1 MSLQGIG
8 LIETYSNITNVS
20 TILTNQVDAISDATV
35 PKDILD
41 SYANYKFENQSLL
54 QVDSSA
60 NSQRLLNY
68 GGKHVVDN
76 NRNSLLLENGS
87 YALVPSNNWT
97 EYSNL
102 TISGW
107 FKTSENEITKQDLV
121 SFYQFENNFNDS
133 SGNGYTLT
141 TTTSPSFDAT
151 NRKSGDYAV
160 NFTTTA
166 QFLSNTNI
174 NLNRTFTIAF
184 WVRPTGFSATS
195 YHIISQGNS
204 ATTRQELHLVITPS
218 GTNAFIRFGFY
229 ADDLDSPNYAITT
242 INNIWTHLV
251 FVYNQENNRLK
262 QIYKDGILVA
272 SGNATGD
279 TAFAT
284 GTFRI
289 GAAVLSAWANL
300 AFQGQM
306 DDLRIYYRALSEDE
320 IKRIAFNS
328 MNNYKI
334 LELGDTFFNDTTN
347 LLAWYKFENNWNTSA
362 TSIATYNLTNDTTNP
377 VAFDVNFKVKDT
389 YSAYFNN
396 TNDFLSNTAI
406 NLNNTSYSIAF
417 WVRLTGL
424 TNNSTQMYIVTQ
436 GNTNATRNNLLIGW
450 SNNTWYFALWGDD
463 CASSTMDYTTV
474 NNTWVHLV
482 FTFDYVSGGNNV
494 FKIFMNG
501 TLIGSKNT
509 TSGTTNFA
517 TGTWRI
523 GKPASTYG
531 GFTGY
536 LDDFRIYN
544 GVISDEIGILYN
556 TQKSLYFNT
565 VYKFYNDTQ
574 NMICWYKFDQD
585 ATNMLVDTSGNNNSL
600 TNVNCTFNNIDFKTF
615 NGSIAFT
622 GSSYLQVTNDGRFN
636 PDNFTISCWCKIVQP
651 AANTYATIASC
662 RNSTTVISGWIIYIY
677 NNNLEFWTG
686 NGSAS
691 SAGAWSGGGIN
702 LFSSFAT
709 NPTVW
714 RHLAITMNK
723 AASTAVIYINGALI
737 STVSRTYV
745 NNIATSLRIG
755 AGANE
760 TSPALYLPN
769 GSLLDD
775 FRIYNRVLTAN
786 EISMLY
792 ATTNTLYNP
801 GYNISLKRRN
811 QLLSFQINDT
821 PVYETSNLLDN
832 TWNHVVWNI
841 VDSTS
846 SLGYVQ
852 INNGPKNVYNQM
864 LLSQPI
870 FSQFPPSAM
879 TAMNTTI
886 NGITYRAC
894 AYDYYDDTYPPHL
907 AFTKVVSG
915 ANAWVGQPSNY
926 TPTTGVMKMIG
937 YSFGNDTS
945 FKGGYLGIDMGQK
958 IVMKSYKVTRVN
970 ATWAERLPKTWKIY
984 ATNDDRCWNATGGK
998 YGRTAAFNTGPDV
1011 GWIEIDYELN
1021 QTTYTDDTLFN
1032 LPNNYAG
1039 YRYYAINVNSLRG
1052 GAATSDVVLI
1062 GEWYIFGYP
1071 YYTYMNRLGAPTNQG
1086 NLYLSDLRLHTAA
1099 PTTEFEN
1106 NIYDKFTL
1114 NAQNNA
1120 YIFPRNPK
1128 VISLSKEELE
1138 LNRLDY
1144 NTSDNFSISTWFKT
1158 ENFVNNDTILEITNS
1173 FLTDTTNLYFWYKFD
1188 SDQFLKNFGIA
1199 GSTYDLMAST
1209 GNSLTYQSSDK
1220 VYGDASINFTST
1232 NGYLLTPSYN
1242 FGTYFNNAITISF
1255 WLKRKGLNTS
1265 GDVIIYNG
1273 ANTQIQRNST
1283 NNYWSFN
1290 LFGNIGNTNG
1300 FLNDFTAD
1308 NTWNHYVWMAER
1320 IGTQTKITVFKNG
1333 SQVYTNTAGT
1343 WTPPNNNFTISS
1355 DTTTN
1360 TLIGNLD
1367 DFRIYNKVLTTN
1379 EINAL
1384 YNLQN
1389 TNNIL
1394 IKRDN
1399 NQLSFLI
1406 NNVSV
1411 YNTPFIDN
1419 TWNYVLWN
1427 IANNNDSKGF
1437 VQINNGSKRYFD
1449 KIAMNTNVLN
1459 STNEFPPISIA
1470 GGQGSVSSGATSTL
1484 ASRLLSG
1491 TFADGTYTA
1500 SASSVADNS
1509 PDYAFNKLPTSD
1521 SDTTTNDRWASA
1533 ATYNSSTGAYSGAV
1547 STSYYATKTA
1557 TSTSTYSGE
1566 WLQLQMPSS
1575 IVLTTYSISTERT
1588 TLNRG
1593 PKNMIVLGSND
1604 GTNWYLLDTETNIT
1618 GYSGN
1623 VAKPF
1628 TVSSNTTLYSYYRL
1642 CIGANNNNTNTA
1654 VGEWKLFGYQNM
1666 FLTKLGS
1673 RANEGDLHLY
1683 NYQVVSA
1690 QVTSQLESELYA
1702 AVSPSDTAEHLKYA
1716 NIQMYDDKIKIQNKD
1731 YSSNL
1736 TLYTQSND
1744 LNIIGGGTI
1753 VKDYNK
1759 TCLFLKNGQEAVL
1772 PNNNWMN
1779 YGDLTVSGWFKSDR
1793 TQNGD
1798 DIILE
1803 MTTGNVPKNNFFN
1816 DTTNLYFWYKFDS
1829 IDFCKN
1835 YGLTGKDY
1843 DLVPSSS
1850 SSTIY
1855 PQKTDKVY
1863 GDASANFTSTAGYL
1877 STPSYNFATNFT
1889 SAFTISFWL
1898 KRNNVNTNWD
1908 NIFYGWLNSA
1918 FNAALII
1925 QRHTNFTY
1933 WAIHLFGNNSNTSGL
1948 LNDYTADKVWNHYV
1962 WIAEKI
1968 GTSTRI
1974 SAYKN
1979 GVFVYT
1985 NTAGTWTPPNM
1996 GFILSTTSTAQTLIG
2011 NLDDFRIY
2019 NKVLS
2024 QDEINTLY
2032 YNNGFYTQTAN
2043 LLAWYQF
2050 NGDSKSMLN
2059 DSSGNN
2065 NMLIPNS
2072 TTNILYDGVNKK
2084 YGTSS
2089 LSINDTTAFLSNTAI
2104 NLASK
2109 SFTIAFW
2116 LRLSGLTSTT
2126 DGGFII
2132 TQGNAGGTRTTIHIV
2147 WLGTQMQFG
2156 IFGNDLFSPTY
2167 NYSVMNNNWVH
2178 WSFTYNVSNNQRI
2191 IYKDGVQVASDTSS
2205 GAPVPATGTWRIGL
2219 SAVATTWISFR
2230 GNLDDVRVYDRVITA
2245 SEAYTLYSMNND
2257 MPNNYIVRRID
2268 NTLSFQINNMPI
2280 YETPYTNDTWNQFIW
2295 NISNSSTHQGFVKI
2309 NNGSRNYFNEVLP
2322 SAQGIFKY
2330 PPAAL
2335 TANRTVLSGYGVNS
2349 GTYICDASTAASAT
2363 EQPFRVFNWDNVTA
2377 ANTNLWTSAQIYTN
2391 NGSGAYLGSIST
2403 TVSGISY
2410 SGEWLQI
2417 QMPTSIVLKYYYL
2430 YVSSTTTQS
2439 WPKNFVLAG
2448 SNDGVSWALL
2458 DYETNTSPVIN
2469 NSRLFTL
2476 PNNTQVFSYYRIIV
2490 LTIGT
2495 EFYARLLEWELY
2507 GYPIYSYTNK
2517 LGSVNNQG
2525 TLYLSDFNVFTTR
2538 ITPALENRLYT
2549 QPQQYKTLGTDEYL
2563 VNAMK
2568 NLNALYYNGSKKIEA
2583 NVNGASV
2590 YGTITASGS
2599 ISSFYS
2605 DMRLK
2610 DVVSAIDHPLEK
2622 IRNINAFKYIP
2633 SELAKSLKFLQDTES
2648 VHVGVNAQDV
2658 QRVLPE
2664 VVELAP
2670 FDSSNLATGEIVSK
2684 SGENYLSLSYESM
2697 IPLLIECTKELK
2709 TKFDSVKQRKQPN

>member
-1 MSLQGIG
+1 MAEISLNVVGNKYSSISSAQWSMDKSGKDAIAWYKFDDNYDDSSGNGFALTPINNPQFVNTANNFKVGSHAIYFDNSVAPNKYIEISNKLNPYDIWYGNGLTFTLWFKLSNTTTARATGSSDGLTFNIYKGGYFADDVNWFNGRTPNNTGTVTNFTSLSTTTNGLKADGATDVYSIQWFGFFYATLSGSWTFYTVSDDASYLWFGDTAISGYTTGNALVNNGGRHGMQERSGTINLVANTYYPIRIQQGNG
-8 LIETYSNITNVS
+8 GGPSGMTVS
-20 TILTNQVDAISDATV
+20 FTPPGGFRIYNGTGYYYTNQVVLFDIADGTIDGVSNNSILIAKNDLNNALIFSVKTTTIDIKYITEASYIDNIWHHIVWSISVSGEWYIYIDNQKLAVNIVCNIPNVSWTKRYIGRSGNYAALYTTGYFDDFRIYKGVLSSNEIAILYNNGNGINTPVENVNITYNKVKLYSNEIQV
-35 PKDILD
+35 PRNM
-41 SYANYKFENQSLL
+41 YYVNYMFENSQKLL
-54 QVDSSA
+54 TD
-60 NSQRLLNY
+60 NS
-68 GGKHVVDN
+68 GN
-76 NRNSLLLENGS
+76 NRSLTTLGNYELTDGKNSLLLTNKD
-87 YALVPSNNWT
+87 ATLPSTNWST
-97 EYSNL
+97 FNDLS
-102 TISGW
+102 ISGW
-107 FKTSENEITKQDLV
+107 FKTSE
-121 SFYQFENNFNDS
+121 
-133 SGNGYTLT
+133 
-141 TTTSPSFDAT
+141 
-151 NRKSGDYAV
+151 
-160 NFTTTA
+160 
-166 QFLSNTNI
+166 LSNSEK
-174 NLNRTFTIAF
+174 LL
-184 WVRPTGFSATS
+184 
-195 YHIISQGNS
+195 
-204 ATTRQELHLVITPS
+204 E
-218 GTNAFIRFGFY
+218 
-229 ADDLDSPNYAITT
+229 
-242 INNIWTHLV
+242 
-251 FVYNQENNRLK
+251 FVYDEQIDPAFVNDTSSLIVWYKFNQ
-262 QIYKDGILVA
+262 
-272 SGNATGD
+272 
-279 TAFAT
+279 
-284 GTFRI
+284 
-289 GAAVLSAWANL
+289 
-300 AFQGQM
+300 
-306 DDLRIYYRALSEDE
+306 
-320 IKRIAFNS
+320 
-328 MNNYKI
+328 
-334 LELGDTFFNDTTN
+334 DTTN
-347 LLAWYKFENNWNTSA
+347 MLL
-362 TSIATYNLTNDTTNP
+362 
-377 VAFDVNFKVKDT
+377 
-389 YSAYFNN
+389 
-396 TNDFLSNTAI
+396 
-406 NLNNTSYSIAF
+406 
-417 WVRLTGL
+417 
-424 TNNSTQMYIVTQ
+424 
-436 GNTNATRNNLLIGW
+436 
-450 SNNTWYFALWGDD
+450 
-463 CASSTMDYTTV
+463 
-474 NNTWVHLV
+474 
-482 FTFDYVSGGNNV
+482 
-494 FKIFMNG
+494 
-501 TLIGSKNT
+501 
-509 TSGTTNFA
+509 
-517 TGTWRI
+517 
-523 GKPASTYG
+523 
-531 GFTGY
+531 
-536 LDDFRIYN
+536 
-544 GVISDEIGILYN
+544 
-556 TQKSLYFNT
+556 
-565 VYKFYNDTQ
+565 
-574 NMICWYKFDQD
+574 
-585 ATNMLVDTSGNNNSL
+585 DTSGNNNNSL
-600 TNVNCTFNNIDFKTF
+600 TNVNCTFNSTDFKTF

-622 GSSYLQVTNDGRFN
+622 GSSYLQVTNDGRFS
-636 PDNFTISCWCKIVQP
+636 PDNFTISCWCKIVPP

-691 SAGAWSGGGIN
+691 SAGTWSGAGIN

-714 RHLAITMNK
+714 RHLVISMNK
-723 AASTAVIYINGALI
+723 TTSTAVIYINGALI
-737 STVSRTYV
+737 TTVSRSYV
-745 NNIATSLRIG
+745 NNTATNLRIG

-811 QLLSFQINDT
+811 QFLSFQVNDT

-894 AYDYYDDTYPPHL
+894 AYDYYDDIYPPHL
-907 AFTKVVSG
+907 AFTKNASS
-915 ANAWVGQPSNY
+915 ANAWIGQPSNY

-998 YGRTAAFNTGPDV
+998 YNKTAAFNTGPDV
-1011 GWIEIDYELN
+1011 GWVEIDYELN

-1114 NAQNNA
+1114 QAQNNA

-1242 FGTYFNNAITISF
+1242 FATYFNNAITISF

-1355 DTTTN
+1355 DITTN

-1367 DFRIYNKVLTTN
+1367 DFRIYNKVLTNN

-1427 IANNNDSKGF
+1427 IASNNDSKGF

-1449 KIAMNTNVLN
+1449 KIAINTNVLN

-1575 IVLTTYSISTERT
+1575 IVIASYSISTERT
-1588 TLNRG
+1588 ILNRG

-1690 QVTSQLESELYA
+1690 QITSQLESELYA

-1716 NIQMYDDKIKIQNKD
+1716 NIQMYEDKIKIQNKD

-1744 LNIIGGGTI
+1744 LNIIGSGTI

-1779 YGDLTVSGWFKSDR
+1779 YGDLTVSGWFKSDIA
-1793 TQNGD
+1793 QSGD

-1803 MTTGNVPKNNFFN
+1803 MTTGNVPKNNFFKN
-1816 DTTNLYFWYKFDS
+1816 TTNLYFWYKFDS

-1863 GDASANFTSTAGYL
+1863 GDASANFTASAGYL
-1877 STPSYNFATNFT
+1877 STPSYNFATNFS

-1898 KRNNVNTNWD
+1898 KRNNVNTSWD
-1908 NIFYGWLNSA
+1908 VIFYGWLNSA
-1918 FNAALII
+1918 INAALII
-1925 QRHTNFTY
+1925 QRNGNFTY
-1933 WAIHLFGNNSNTSGL
+1933 WDIRLFGNNSNTSGL

-1962 WIAEKI
+1962 WIAEKV

-2011 NLDDFRIY
+2011 NLDDLRIY

-2043 LLAWYQF
+2043 LLTWYQF

-2126 DGGFII
+2126 DGGYII
-2132 TQGNAGGTRTTIHIV
+2132 SQGNAGGTRTSIHIG
-2147 WLGTQMQFG
+2147 WLGTQMQFSF
-2156 IFGNDLFSPTY
+2156 FGDDFYSPTY
-2167 NYSVMNNNWVH
+2167 NYSAMNNNWVH
-2178 WSFTYNVSNNQRI
+2178 WGFTYNVSNNQRI
-2191 IYKDGVQVASDTSS
+2191 IYKDGVQVASGTSV

-2245 SEAYTLYSMNND
+2245 SEAYTLYSINND

-2280 YETPYTNDTWNQFIW
+2280 YEAPYTNDTWNQFIW
-2295 NISNSSTHQGFVKI
+2295 NISNSSTHQGFVKL

-2322 SAQGIFKY
+2322 SIPGIFKY

-2349 GTYICDASTAASAT
+2349 GTYICDASTAATAT

-2377 ANTNLWTSAQIYTN
+2377 ANTNWWASAQIYTN

-2430 YVSSTTTQS
+2430 YVTSTTTQS

-2495 EFYARLLEWELY
+2495 EFFARLLEWELY
-2507 GYPIYSYTNK
+2507 GYPNYSYTNK

-2563 VNAMK
+2563 MNTMK
-2568 NLNALYYNGSKKIEA
+2568 NLNALYHNGSKKIEA

-2590 YGTITASGS
+2590 YGTVTASGS

-2633 SELAKSLKFLQDTES
+2633 SDLAKSLNFLQDTES

-2670 FDSSNLATGEIVSK
+2670 FDSSNLATGEIISK